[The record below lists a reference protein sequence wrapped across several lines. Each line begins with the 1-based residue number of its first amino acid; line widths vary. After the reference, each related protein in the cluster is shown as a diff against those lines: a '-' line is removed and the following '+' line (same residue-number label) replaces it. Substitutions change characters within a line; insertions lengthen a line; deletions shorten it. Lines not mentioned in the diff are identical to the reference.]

1 MTSTRIIGEHG
12 ESMVPLWSATTI
24 GGIRISNLPA
34 FSDLPMDEM
43 VDRVKNS
50 GSFIIK
56 NSGATVYGPGDAIA
70 TLVQTIIGNENRILT
85 VSSYVRSEVHDIGDT
100 CIGVP
105 ARINREGVVPVS
117 IRIEDAELAAFGAS
131 VEKIRALTRNIFEK
145 MDELRS
151 SG

>member
-1 MTSTRIIGEHG
+1 
-12 ESMVPLWSATTI
+12 MVPLWSATTI

-34 FSDLPMDEM
+34 FSDLPIDEM

-56 NSGATVYGPGDAIA
+56 NSGATIYGPGDAIA
-70 TLVQTIIGNENRILT
+70 TLVQTILGNENRILT
-85 VSSYVRSEVHDIGDT
+85 VSSYIRSEVHDIGDT

-105 ARINREGVVPVS
+105 ARINRDGVVPMP
-117 IRIEDAELAAFGAS
+117 IRIEGSEQAAFRAS
-131 VEKIRALTRNIFEK
+131 VEKIRAITQDVFKK